1 MVLNYIW
8 IGFFVVGF
16 LVALFRVIGY
26 YYRDELYTMFNWV
39 FDKSDWQVIGNIS
52 NSLFQMAETSVMSV
66 ALPLAGT
73 MAFWLGIMKIGEM
86 GGAVGLLSKAISPF
100 FSKIFPDIPKNHP
113 ASGAMMMNFAAN
125 MLGLDNSAT
134 PLGLKAM
141 DHLQELNPQK
151 DTASNS
157 QIMFLVLNTSGLTLI
172 PVSVMALRA
181 GAGAANPSDI
191 FLPILFATFF
201 STMTGLIIVSLIQKI
216 NLFNKVVLAYL
227 GGVSLL
233 VASFIFFFVR
243 LTAIQQQSYSSVLTG
258 IVLLAIIVSFLILGA
273 RKKLNLFEV
282 FVDGAKEG
290 FQVAVKIIPYL
301 VAMLVAIAVFRASGA
316 MDFVLSGIRYV
327 VGWFTSET
335 AFVDAL
341 PTALMK
347 PLSGSGARGMMVETM
362 TNYGPDSFA
371 ARLAATFQGSTETTF
386 YVLAV
391 YFGAVGIKK
400 IRYAL
405 TAGLLADLAGI
416 IASII
421 IAYMFWG

>member
-8 IGFFVVGF
+8 IAFFVIAF
-16 LVALFRVIGY
+16 IVALVRVIGFY
-26 YYRDELYTMFNWV
+26 FREELHGWLGVV
-39 FDKSDWQVIGNIS
+39 FDQSDLNVISNIS
-52 NSLFQMAETSVMSV
+52 NSLFEMAEVSVMGV
-66 ALPLAGT
+66 ALPLAGA
-73 MAFWLGIMKIGEM
+73 MAFWLGIMKIGEK
-86 GGAVGLLSKAISPF
+86 GGAVGVLSKLISPF
-100 FSKIFPDIPKNHP
+100 FSRIFPEIPKNHP
-113 ASGAMMMNFAAN
+113 ASGAIIMHFAAN
-125 MLGLDNSAT
+125 MFGLDNSAT

-141 DHLQELNPQK
+141 NELQELNKEK

-172 PVSVMALRA
+172 PVSIMALRA
-181 GAGAANPSDI
+181 AGGAANPSDV

-201 STMTGLIIVSLIQKI
+201 SSMTGLIIVSLIQKI

-227 GGVSLL
+227 GGVSLFIAGFIYFY
-233 VASFIFFFVR
+233 AS
-243 LTAIQQQSYSSVLTG
+243 LTAIQQQSYSKVITG
-258 IVLLAIIVSFLILGA
+258 FVLLAIIVSFLMMGF
-273 RKKLNLFEV
+273 RKKLNLFET

-290 FQVAVKIIPYL
+290 FEVAVKIIPYL

-316 MDFVLSGIRYV
+316 MDYVLDGIRFV
-327 VGWFTSET
+327 VSLFTSET
-335 AFVDAL
+335 TFVDAL

-347 PLSGSGARGMMVETM
+347 PLSGSGARGMMVEAM
-362 TNYGPDSFA
+362 NNYGADSFA
-371 ARLAATFQGSTETTF
+371 ARLSATFQGSTETTF

-391 YFGAVGIKK
+391 YFGSVGIKK
-400 IRYAL
+400 IRYSL

>member
-26 YYRDELYTMFNWV
+26 YYREELYTMFHWV

-86 GGAVGLLSKAISPF
+86 GGAVGLLSKAINPF

-201 STMTGLIIVSLIQKI
+201 SSMAGLIIVSLIQKI
-216 NLFNKVVLAYL
+216 NLFNKIVLAYL

-362 TNYGPDSFA
+362 NNYGADSFA

>member
-16 LVALFRVIGY
+16 LVALSALLAITIEMNSTPCFI
-26 YYRDELYTMFNWV
+26 WV

-86 GGAVGLLSKAISPF
+86 GGAVGLLSKAINPF

-201 STMTGLIIVSLIQKI
+201 SSMAGLIIVSLIQKI
-216 NLFNKVVLAYL
+216 NLFNKIVLAYL

-316 MDFVLSGIRYV
+316 MDFVLNGIRYV

-362 TNYGPDSFA
+362 NNYGADSFA

-391 YFGAVGIKK
+391 YFGSVGIKK

>member
-16 LVALFRVIGY
+16 LVALIRVIGF
-26 YYRDELYTMFNWV
+26 YYREELYTMFQWV
-39 FDKSDWQVIGNIS
+39 FDKSDLQVISNIS

-73 MAFWLGIMKIGEM
+73 MAFWLGIMKIGEL
-86 GGAVGLLSKAISPF
+86 GGAVGLLSRAISPF
-100 FSKIFPDIPKNHP
+100 FSKIFPDIPKDHP

-201 STMTGLIIVSLIQKI
+201 SSMAGLIIVSLIQKI

-233 VASFIFFFVR
+233 VATFIFFFVR
-243 LTAIQQQSYSSVLTG
+243 LTAIQQQSYSAVITG
-258 IVLLAIIVSFLILGA
+258 FVLLFIIVSFLALGA
-273 RKKLNLFEV
+273 RKKLNLFET

-316 MDFVLSGIRYV
+316 MDVLLQGIRYV
-327 VGWFTSET
+327 VGWFSPET

-391 YFGAVGIKK
+391 YFGSVGIKK

>member
-1 MVLNYIW
+1 
-8 IGFFVVGF
+8 
-16 LVALFRVIGY
+16 
-26 YYRDELYTMFNWV
+26 
-39 FDKSDWQVIGNIS
+39 
-52 NSLFQMAETSVMSV
+52 
-66 ALPLAGT
+66 
-73 MAFWLGIMKIGEM
+73 MAFWLGIMKIGEK
-86 GGAVGLLSKAISPF
+86 GGAVGVLSKLISPF
-100 FSKIFPDIPKNHP
+100 FSRIFPEIPKNHP
-113 ASGAMMMNFAAN
+113 ASGAIIMNFAAN

-141 DHLQELNPQK
+141 NELQELNPQK

-172 PVSVMALRA
+172 PVSIMALRA
-181 GAGAANPSDI
+181 AGGAANPSDV

-201 STMTGLIIVSLIQKI
+201 SSMTGLIIVSLIQKI

-227 GGVSLL
+227 GGVSLFIAGFIYFY
-233 VASFIFFFVR
+233 AS
-243 LTAIQQQSYSSVLTG
+243 LTAIQQQSYSKVITG
-258 IVLLAIIVSFLILGA
+258 FVLLAIIVSFLIMGF
-273 RKKLNLFEV
+273 RKKLNLFET

-290 FQVAVKIIPYL
+290 FEVAVKIIPYL

-316 MDFVLSGIRYV
+316 MDYVLDGIRFV
-327 VGWFTSET
+327 VSLFTSET
-335 AFVDAL
+335 TFVDAL

-347 PLSGSGARGMMVETM
+347 PLSGSGARGMMVEAM
-362 TNYGPDSFA
+362 NNYGADSFA
-371 ARLAATFQGSTETTF
+371 ARLSATFQGSTETTF

-391 YFGAVGIKK
+391 YFGSVGIKK
-400 IRYAL
+400 IRYSL